1 MSWRRLVFTVVCVGL
16 LAGCGAWQAASDASV
31 SAYRA
36 VFTSNVKMLNVDL
49 SADDSVNPDETGHP
63 TPVVV
68 RIYQLRDRKA
78 FDSVSRVDL
87 AKGDRTLLAK
97 DLNAELSAVLN
108 PGASASL
115 SQRMQPGTEYVA
127 IVVLYRTPDAD
138 GAWKQVIATRKLHA
152 DAALTVRLDA
162 NQVRLQDD
170 AAGRGRAS

>member
-36 VFTSNVKMLNVDL
+36 VFTSNMETLNVDL
-49 SADDSVNPDETGHP
+49 LADDSINPDEAGQP

-78 FDSVSRVDL
+78 FDSVSRADL
-87 AKGDRTLLAK
+87 AKGDRTLLAA
-97 DLNAELSAVLN
+97 DLNAELSTVLN

-115 SQRMQPGTEYVA
+115 SQRMQPGTQFVA
-127 IVVLYRTPDAD
+127 IVVLYRTTDAD
-138 GAWKQVIATRKLHA
+138 GAWKQVIATKKLHA
-152 DAALTVRLDA
+152 DAALKVRLDA